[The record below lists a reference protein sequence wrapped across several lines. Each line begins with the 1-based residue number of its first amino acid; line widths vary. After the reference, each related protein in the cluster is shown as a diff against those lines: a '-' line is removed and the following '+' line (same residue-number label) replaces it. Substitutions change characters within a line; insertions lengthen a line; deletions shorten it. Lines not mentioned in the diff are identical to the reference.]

1 MRSKKWK
8 ISIIGRFIA
17 LVLLS
22 LLSLSANAYQSC
34 GTQTTTIQH
43 YVCLGFNS
51 SPWNVLQIRKINSNQ
66 QWCETPASYPST
78 TSYNGVCG
86 TSTQYSYYQ
95 CSPTEI
101 RRCDNGTATFPACQP
116 GQTRDSSNNCISA
129 PQPITQDCPKDQYRT
144 IAGGSCQAIPDCN
157 TSTTTGGNYFD
168 IASLQCQSSNKP
180 LLICIG
186 TNEKWCPAT
195 DDCQP
200 SGSICSDNIANLNAN
215 QTAQATITPA
225 KKIEADNSATQAIAA
240 STAAATIKLA
250 ADSDAV
256 SKQNSYQAAST
267 QYQANPTD
275 SGAQALSSA
284 LNAYQQSSNQATNVG
299 VSSSASNSSAVNASN
314 SAASIQPPT
323 TKPGIAEN
331 LAQQAEYWKNEA
343 QRAMQAAG
351 RGTTYIM
358 NNFPIQ
364 GTPGDGDND
373 NDQETDNDADND
385 GTPNGIDKNDIDTG
399 QNPNFSQTNS
409 FAQSNAQL
417 LVAFSNYSPIQGINQ
432 IREMDFT
439 GSGSCPALSLDTGSS
454 WFGTLSTD
462 SHCQIIST
470 HSALIQNMSRVV
482 WVIGAI
488 FLFFSA

>member
-1 MRSKKWK
+1 MREKKWL
-8 ISIIGRFIA
+8 IFTIGRFIA
-17 LVLLS
+17 LVSLS
-22 LLSLSANAYQSC
+22 LLSLSVNALPIPNLDHPQYGSYIGNRTYTTAPTSRPCYTNDINLNCSC
-34 GTQTTTIQH
+34 LNTTTNTVGVQSASNCQAVLTQNQGAWNTITNNAVDTSQ
-43 YVCLGFNS
+43 CPNGFTGFTCNI
-51 SPWNVLQIRKINSNQ
+51 NQII
-66 QWCETPASYPST
+66 
-78 TSYNGVCG
+78 V
-86 TSTQYSYYQ
+86 
-95 CSPTEI
+95 
-101 RRCDNGTATFPACQP
+101 
-116 GQTRDSSNNCISA
+116 
-129 PQPITQDCPKDQYRT
+129 QDCPKDQYRQT
-144 IAGGSCQAIPDCN
+144 IGGACIAIPDCN
-157 TSTTTGGNYFD
+157 SAATTGGNYFD
-168 IASLQCQSSNKP
+168 IAALQCQSSNKP

-215 QTAQATITPA
+215 QTAQATVTPA
-225 KKIEADNSATQAIAA
+225 KKVEADNSATQAIAA

-250 ADSDAV
+250 ADNDAV
-256 SKQNSYQAAST
+256 TKQTAYQTAST

-284 LNAYQQSSNQATNVG
+284 LNAYQTASNKAQNVG
-299 VSSSASNSSAVNASN
+299 VSSSASDTSAVNSSN
-314 SAASIQPPT
+314 AASAINPQQ
-323 TKPGIAEN
+323 TKPGISEN
-331 LAQQAEYWKNEA
+331 LAEQAEYWKNEA

-351 RGTTYIM
+351 RGTTYII

-399 QNPNFSQTNS
+399 QNPNFSETNS
-409 FAQSNAQL
+409 FAQSNQQL
-417 LVAFSNYSPIQGINQ
+417 IDAFSNYAPIQGINQ
-432 IREMDFT
+432 IRDMDFT
-439 GSGSCPALSLDTGSS
+439 GTGSCPALSLDTGSS

-470 HSALIQNMSRVV
+470 HSTLIQNMSRVV

-488 FLFFSA
+488 FLFFTA